1 MNSLRLRSLLVATAF
16 AFPVLAQAH
25 PGHDGDHEVVW
36 EFAHLAA
43 HPLATLACV
52 SLLAAAGWRVWN
64 LRRFA
69 KTAAGAARSK
79 RD

>member
-1 MNSLRLRSLLVATAF
+1 MKSLRLPSLFVAAAF

-25 PGHDGDHEVVW
+25 PGHDGDHEVIW

-52 SLLAAAGWRVWN
+52 SLLVGAGWGVWT
-64 LRRFA
+64 LRRSA
-69 KTAAGAARSK
+69 KAAVESVRRK
-79 RD
+79 RE